1 METWREFINSGLLS
15 IYDYIDCN
23 RKSYRLRRPR
33 SSIMKKFLD
42 ENFLLESK
50 TAQKLYHEFAKGMPI
65 IDYHCHL
72 PPDQIAED
80 INFKNITQIW
90 LYGDHYKWR
99 AMRTNGVDES
109 FVTGNKSDW
118 EKFQKWAETVPYT
131 LRNPLYHW
139 THLELQRYFDVHELL
154 NADSARKIYE
164 ECTAKLQQPDYSVRN
179 LLRKMNVKVVCTTDD
194 PIDSLEHHQKINNDG
209 FEVSI
214 LPAYRPDKAM
224 NVDDATAFNSYL
236 SKLEKASNTHISS
249 FADYLDALKSRHD
262 FFATMNCSVSDHGLE
277 EIYAEDYSD
286 ADIADIFNKIRS
298 GKILTLEERL
308 KFKSAMLYIFAL
320 WDWEK
325 GWVQQYHL
333 GAFRNNNSRMMRQLG
348 PDTGW
353 DSIGDFSQGKALAK
367 FLDRLDKSNQLTKT
381 ILYNLNPSDNELM
394 AAMIGNF
401 NDGSVPGKVQFG
413 SAWWFLDQ
421 KDGMIKQMN
430 ALSNMGLLSRFVG
443 MLTDSRSF
451 LSYPRHEY
459 FRRILCNLFGE
470 EIENGEL
477 PTDIP
482 WTGKIIQDIC
492 YYNANNYFNWKQ
504 VAKPT
509 QIEVI

>member
-1 METWREFINSGLLS
+1 METWSQLVACSQQLYSILS
-15 IYDYIDCN
+15 N
-23 RKSYRLRRPR
+23 KRKDQ
-33 SSIMKKFLD
+33 MKKFLD
-42 ENFLLESK
+42 EDFLLDTK
-50 TAQKLYHEFAKGMPI
+50 TAQRLYNDFAKDMPI

-72 PPDQIAED
+72 PPDQIAND
-80 INFKNITQIW
+80 INFENLTQIW

-99 AMRTNGVDES
+99 AMRTHGVDES
-109 FVTGNKSDW
+109 YITGNRSDL
-118 EKFQKWAETVPYT
+118 EKFLKWAETVPYT

-139 THLELQRYFDVHELL
+139 THLELQRYFDVSKILEP
-154 NADSARKIYE
+154 NTAEKIYDK
-164 ECTAKLQQPDYSVRN
+164 CTAKLQTKNYSVRN

-194 PIDSLEHHQKINNDG
+194 PTDSLEHHRKINDDD
-209 FEVSI
+209 FEIKI

-224 NVDDATAFNSYL
+224 NVDDASTFNSYV
-236 SKLEKASNTHISS
+236 SKLEAVSNTSIASYG
-249 FADYLDALKSRHD
+249 DYLDALKNRHD
-262 FFATMNCSVSDHGLE
+262 YFASMGCSVSDHGLE
-277 EIYAEDYSD
+277 HIYAEDYTESE
-286 ADIADIFNKIRS
+286 IASIFNKIRS
-298 GKILTLEERL
+298 GNALSLEERL
-308 KFKSAMLYIFAL
+308 KFKSAMLEVFAI

-333 GAFRNNNSRMMRQLG
+333 GALRNNNSRMLKQLG

-353 DSIGDFSQGKALAK
+353 DSVGDFKQAAAMSK
-367 FLDRLDKSNQLTKT
+367 FFDRLDRNNQLAKT
-381 ILYNLNPSDNELM
+381 IIYNLNPGDNELLATM
-394 AAMIGNF
+394 TGNF
-401 NDGSVPGKVQFG
+401 NDGSVPGKIQFG

-421 KDGMIKQMN
+421 KDGMIKQIN

-477 PTDIP
+477 PNDIQ

-492 YYNANNYFNWKQ
+492 YNNASNYFNWKTTEEP
-504 VAKPT
+504 AKLAR
-509 QIEVI
+509 I